1 MDELFMYEDLALVIA
16 ALPAVVITITVFVK
30 IFNFFRNL
38 FSDQI
43 EYEAVV
49 LKKEEREEVRGGR
62 SSSRNS
68 NHYYSIP
75 YRVNYYFVTFKTEK
89 HKKLKIQVDTECFR
103 AVNEDDRG
111 ILTLQGKKFIKFEKK
126 IVGVIYE

>member
-16 ALPAVVITITVFVK
+16 ALPAVIITITVFVK
-30 IFNFFRNL
+30 LFNFIRNL

-49 LKKEEREEVRGGR
+49 LKKTEREEVRGGR
-62 SSSRNS
+62 SSNQNS
-68 NHYYSIP
+68 TSYYSIP

-89 HKKLKIQVDTECFR
+89 HKKLKLQVDNATFK
-103 AVNEDDRG
+103 AINENDRG

-126 IVGVIYE
+126 IVGIIYE